1 VESGAKTCNTIA
13 EIKGVN
19 WVVRGTQKKNLP
31 KLWRAFINCK

>member
-19 WVVRGTQKKNLP
+19 WVVRGTQKKTYQNYGEHL
-31 KLWRAFINCK
+31 